1 MATVEE
7 LEAKRA
13 ARKAETDKARAEQYA
28 KDLAAIDALECEN
41 LSGGMLDI
49 SLRVTNFV
57 PGLPSLV
64 GVRAPKEIE
73 YKRFFQ
79 QINRAGNADA
89 KMAALEQMAKTCWVY
104 PADEAQRKAMLEANP
119 GLIACVGNLA
129 NKLAEMQTAEEGKT

>member
-13 ARKAETDKARAEQYA
+13 ARKADADKARSEQYA
-28 KDLAAIDALECEN
+28 KDLAAVDALECEHADW
-41 LSGGMLDI
+41 GMLDI

-57 PGLPSLV
+57 PGVPSLV
-64 GVRAPKEIE
+64 GVRAPKELE

-89 KMAALEQMAKTCWVY
+89 KMAAHEQLAKTCWVY
-104 PADEAQRKAMLEANP
+104 PPEDAQRKAMCEANP
-119 GLIACVGNLA
+119 GLIAGVGNLA
-129 NKLAEMQTAEEGKT
+129 IKLAELKSDEEGKG